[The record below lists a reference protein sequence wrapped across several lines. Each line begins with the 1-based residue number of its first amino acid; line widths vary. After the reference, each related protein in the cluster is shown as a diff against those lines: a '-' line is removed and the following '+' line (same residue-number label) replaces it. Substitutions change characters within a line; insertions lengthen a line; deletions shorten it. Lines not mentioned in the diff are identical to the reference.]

1 MRTPIVF
8 AASLALL
15 AACSDTTLPTDQ
27 WVRARATG
35 EASLSV
41 TNRGD
46 EPIYVRVSDPTV
58 LDISIG
64 CSPQTCTRIIAG
76 QTLRI
81 PYAQIINYDAGDE
94 QAAVNWWVFSDTG
107 ATRDTGTVIAE
118 L

>member
-1 MRTPIVF
+1 MRTNFVL
-8 AASLALL
+8 AAALVL
-15 AACSDTTLPTDQ
+15 SAACSDTTLPTDE

-35 EASLSV
+35 GATLSV

-46 EPIYVRVSDPTV
+46 EPIYVRITDPTV

-64 CSPQTCTRIIAG
+64 CSPQRCTRIGAG
-76 QTLRI
+76 QTVRV
-81 PYAQIINYDAGDE
+81 PYAEIVNYDTGDT

-107 ATRDTGTVIAE
+107 ATRDTGTLIAE